1 MTNSSQ
7 QKKDFLKANM
17 SMNDAVAIIQAL
29 AVRTGS
35 WLDLDV
41 LAQLEPFDRVLKI
54 FQFLKSIQS
63 TDPEGFELMVSLGLI
78 DFLKSEAKIR
88 QQQIRSI
95 SG

>member
-1 MTNSSQ
+1 
-7 QKKDFLKANM
+7 
-17 SMNDAVAIIQAL
+17 MNDAVAIIQAL